1 MKYERSSF
9 VEEDN
14 IPDGNEENDGEID
27 DAQIDASKSAKSLT
41 DENDGKGADVPKASK
56 ILERR
61 RSERISNRSPI
72 GFPIGFPIVLSDD
85 EEIFVGPNEKKAKT
99 TNAPALKGASKTKK
113 KTPPKG
119 AATSKSKSPAQ
130 TSPKTATEEVRASK
144 TTTQRP
150 DFGIKAKCE
159 LTAAIL
165 SQFEDYRKD
174 PNYKTRYSAVCSLC
188 NAKSDDDDEHEVHRT
203 HFLKG
208 NNTNLKSHLK
218 RVITVEFKNWNEEF
232 I

>member
-1 MKYERSSF
+1 MVRSAQKYLKYERPSF

-14 IPDGNEENDGEID
+14 IPDGNEENGGEID

-41 DENDGKGADVPKASK
+41 DENDGKDQRVPKASK

-61 RSERISNRSPI
+61 RSQRISNRST
-72 GFPIGFPIVLSDD
+72 IVLSDD

>member
-1 MKYERSSF
+1 MVRSGQKHLKYERPSF

-14 IPDGNEENDGEID
+14 VPDGENDGEID

-61 RSERISNRSPI
+61 RSKRISDRST
-72 GFPIGFPIVLSDD
+72 IVLSDD

-119 AATSKSKSPAQ
+119 AATSKSKSPKQ

-188 NAKSDDDDEHEVHRT
+188 NAKSDDDDEHEVVRT

>member
-1 MKYERSSF
+1 MVRSGQKHLKYERPSF

-14 IPDGNEENDGEID
+14 VPDGENDGEID

-61 RSERISNRSPI
+61 RSKRISDRST
-72 GFPIGFPIVLSDD
+72 IVLSDD